1 MNRATLAIGAAV
13 LIGLGAAA
21 GYWVAGYSPGTSRSS
36 PAASH
41 LPPATSKDRQ
51 VLYWH
56 DPMHPQQK
64 FDKPGKS
71 PYMDMQL
78 VPVYAGDESQAAGV
92 KVNPQLA
99 QNLGV
104 RTVVAERGRLATTV
118 EVVGSIAF
126 DERAVHLVQARTAGY
141 IEQLFVRAPLDPVR
155 RGQPL
160 AELYVPDWVSA
171 QEEYLSA
178 RRITARSGAES
189 LAAELTR

>member
-64 FDKPGKS
+64 FLPS
-71 PYMDMQL
+71 WYMLLFRHSYQLLL
-78 VPVYAGDESQAAGV
+78 VPGPVLLLIRSHHHTPALHSMLL
-92 KVNPQLA
+92 QL
-99 QNLGV
+99 LS
-104 RTVVAERGRLATTV
+104 R
-118 EVVGSIAF
+118 S
-126 DERAVHLVQARTAGY
+126 
-141 IEQLFVRAPLDPVR
+141 APS
-155 RGQPL
+155 
-160 AELYVPDWVSA
+160 YH
-171 QEEYLSA
+171 
-178 RRITARSGAES
+178 
-189 LAAELTR
+189 